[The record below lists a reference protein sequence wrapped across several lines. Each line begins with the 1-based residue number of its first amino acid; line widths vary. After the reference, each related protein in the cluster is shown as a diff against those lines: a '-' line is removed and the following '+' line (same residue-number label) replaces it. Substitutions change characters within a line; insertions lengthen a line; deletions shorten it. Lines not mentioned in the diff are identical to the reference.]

1 MMTRTQRTIRIG
13 PCQATSVTH
22 SVFATQGPCGV
33 SEAPQLLQMLGVT
46 HFLFIIPV
54 GDDRVK

>member
-1 MMTRTQRTIRIG
+1 MRIQRIIRIG
-13 PCQATSVTH
+13 PCRATSVTH
-22 SVFATQGPCGV
+22 SVFTTRGPCRV
-33 SEAPQLLQMLGVT
+33 SEAPQLLQMLGDT